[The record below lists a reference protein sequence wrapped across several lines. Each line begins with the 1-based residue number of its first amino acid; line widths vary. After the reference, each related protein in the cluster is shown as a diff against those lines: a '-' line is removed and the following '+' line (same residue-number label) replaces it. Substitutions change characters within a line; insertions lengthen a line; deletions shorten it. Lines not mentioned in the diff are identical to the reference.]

1 MKSSSSEAV
10 MPSSLSSRA
19 SDSSADSS
27 SQVAQTA
34 HKPRRNDMAWKWLF
48 RAGVSIL
55 VLWVLVP
62 IALLML
68 NSISTPE
75 QITGWPKTL
84 TPEMSFETLDF
95 FWHYQGVISALGNS
109 LLAAVFTM
117 VIAIVLGAPAGY
129 ALARFVFP
137 GMNAYRMIIILSRA
151 FPMPLLAL
159 PLAVI
164 FIQVGIDDSILGLA
178 MVHATLALP
187 FAVLI
192 TSSLF
197 MGIPVEL
204 EEAAWLMG
212 CNRWQAFRRV
222 VLPLAAPGI
231 TASAVF
237 AFVISWNEVFAS
249 AILTVENRTLTAF
262 LVQSLSES
270 PAEIKYAGGL
280 ILVVPALLFLFA
292 IRKYLFSMWG
302 ISNR

>member
-1 MKSSSSEAV
+1 MKPSVDQHSIPGAVASASSTKAR
-10 MPSSLSSRA
+10 PSRML
-19 SDSSADSS
+19 
-27 SQVAQTA
+27 
-34 HKPRRNDMAWKWLF
+34 PRDAWRWLF
-48 RAGVSIL
+48 WAGTSIL
-55 VLWVLVP
+55 ILWVLLP
-62 IALLML
+62 IGLLML
-68 NSISTPE
+68 NAISTPE
-75 QITGWPKTL
+75 QVNGWPKTL
-84 TPEMSFETLDF
+84 LPGFHADTLMF
-95 FWHYQGVISALGNS
+95 FWNYQGVISALINS
-109 LLAAVFTM
+109 LLAALFTM
-117 VIAIVLGAPAGY
+117 VISIVLGAPAGY

-137 GMNAYRMIIILSRA
+137 GMNVFKLVIVMSRA

-164 FIQVGIDDSILGLA
+164 FIQVGIDDSLIGLSF
-178 MVHATLALP
+178 VHATLALP
-187 FAVLI
+187 FAILI

-212 CNRWQAFRRV
+212 CNRWQAFRKV

-249 AILTVENRTLTAF
+249 AILTVQNRTLTAF
-262 LVQSLSES
+262 LVQSLAES
-270 PAEIKYAGGL
+270 PAEIKFAGGL
-280 ILVVPALLFLFA
+280 VLVVPALLFLFA

>member
-19 SDSSADSS
+19 SASSAGSS

-48 RAGVSIL
+48 WAGVSIL

-68 NSISTPE
+68 NSVSTPE

-84 TPEMSFETLDF
+84 TPALSFETLDF

>member
-1 MKSSSSEAV
+1 MSI
-10 MPSSLSSRA
+10 PTP
-19 SDSSADSS
+19 
-27 SQVAQTA
+27 QVAA
-34 HKPRRNDMAWKWLF
+34 EPRFNLRRLLRISPTTSVWRWMFW
-48 RAGVSIL
+48 AGVSIM

-62 IALLML
+62 IALLMI
-68 NSISTPE
+68 NAVSTPA
-75 QITGWPKTL
+75 QVNGWPKTL
-84 TPEMSFETLDF
+84 TPGFHTDTLMF
-95 FWHYQGVISALGNS
+95 FWNYQGVITALINS

-117 VIAIVLGAPAGY
+117 VIAIALGAPAGY

-137 GMNAYRMIIILSRA
+137 GMHAYKMIIVMTRA

-164 FIQVGIDDSILGLA
+164 FIQVGIDDSLIGLA
-178 MVHATLALP
+178 FVHATLALP

-204 EEAAWLMG
+204 EEAAWTMG
-212 CNRWQAFRRV
+212 CTRWQAFRKV

-231 TASAVF
+231 AASAVF

-249 AILTVENRTLTAF
+249 AILTVQNRTLTAF
-262 LVQSLSES
+262 LVQSLAES
-270 PAEIKYAGGL
+270 PAEIKFAGGL
-280 ILVVPALLFLFA
+280 VLVVPALLFLFA

-302 ISNR
+302 IANR

>member
-1 MKSSSSEAV
+1 MKSTTSEAI
-10 MPSSLSSRA
+10 MPAPVSSR
-19 SDSSADSS
+19 SDSQAP
-27 SQVAQTA
+27 AQAQSA
-34 HKPRRNDMAWKWLF
+34 HKPRRHDMAWKWLF
-48 RAGVSIL
+48 RAGVAIL

-68 NSISTPE
+68 SSVSTPE
-75 QITGWPKTL
+75 QISGWPKTL
-84 TPEMSFETLDF
+84 TPALSFETLDF
-95 FWHYQGVISALGNS
+95 FWHYQSVISALGNS
-109 LLAAVFTM
+109 LLAAAFTM

-137 GMNAYRMIIILSRA
+137 GMNAFRLIIILSRA
-151 FPMPLLAL
+151 FPMPLLA
-159 PLAVI
+159 
-164 FIQVGIDDSILGLA
+164 
-178 MVHATLALP
+178 
-187 FAVLI
+187 
-192 TSSLF
+192 
-197 MGIPVEL
+197 
-204 EEAAWLMG
+204 
-212 CNRWQAFRRV
+212 
-222 VLPLAAPGI
+222 LPLAAPGI